1 MLIFILVISVLILL
15 ALLFVVPTLFK
26 SHQLEVETFN
36 QQNIRIARERLA
48 EFNRELAAGTISQ
61 QYYDQVCVELE
72 QALALDLAAG
82 AAPVQGHA
90 SSARALAL
98 VLLVAVPIASVA
110 LYLQIG
116 QVDSLTNDMA
126 AAPAPQNSPG
136 KDMTMD
142 EAITKIRAKLEQD
155 PNNAEAWYMLARS
168 YMTLQRYPESVTAY
182 RKALALVGDNADLLL
197 RFADALI
204 LSRGGE
210 FAGEPSDIIN
220 KALSLN
226 PLHPQGLWLAGM
238 AANEVGN
245 HKQALQHWYK
255 LENVLEGDVESQ
267 TEVRA
272 MIAQVEQEISPQ
284 QVKQLRNAKPAAAP
298 VKSVASNAAEI
309 TVQVSIDPA
318 LKSKINPGDT
328 VFVLAR
334 AIDGPPMPL
343 AVVRYTVADLP
354 MTVKLN
360 DAMAMMPTMKLSA
373 FAQVKV
379 TAIVSKSGTAQLVAG
394 DLFGE
399 VQPVKV
405 TPNASVKLVIDQLK

>member
-61 QYYDQVCVELE
+61 QYFDQVCVELE
-72 QALALDLAAG
+72 QTLALDLAAG
-82 AAPVQGHA
+82 NAPVQGQA

-98 VLLVAVPIASVA
+98 VLLVAVPIASVV

-116 QVDSLTNDMA
+116 QVDSLTNNME
-126 AAPAPQNSPG
+126 AAPAPHNAPG
-136 KDMTMD
+136 MNMTMD
-142 EAITKIRAKLEQD
+142 EAIAKIRAKLEQD

-168 YMTLQRYPESVTAY
+168 YMSLQRYAESVTAY

-238 AANEVGN
+238 AASEAGN

-255 LENVLEGDVESQ
+255 LESLLEGDVESQ